1 MLQYNIYNI
10 QHPIKITKHVKKRE
24 NETHNQKKNQ
34 LIGTEPKVTDMI
46 ELAEKGFKSNILNI
60 FIKLKKNMNIMSRET
75 EDIKKKT
82 KRLTFEA

>member
-1 MLQYNIYNI
+1 
-10 QHPIKITKHVKKRE
+10 
-24 NETHNQKKNQ
+24 
-34 LIGTEPKVTDMI
+34 MI